1 MEQQPLSTD
10 ELRKIVQT
18 RLLEFQAY
26 QQMEAALQAVLEA
39 DATLAAR
46 RAKQDDLQKA
56 IDAKQAEFAALE
68 QTVAEKEA
76 RLSQRLHERQ
86 ATAKAELQA
95 ITDEVAKKTET
106 LKNWQS
112 HLAAVEQQHKET
124 LASWQ
129 DRIEQVRADYRTE
142 SGKLEQAKNQ
152 LAAFASLV
160 KS

>member
-39 DATLAAR
+39 DATLAAQ